1 MKSACLKGWLLIV
14 SFLISATVWSQVQK
28 ISGKITSSDDNKP
41 LPGVSIIIKGKTVG
55 TQTNINGEFSIDV
68 SQGEVLVFS
77 ITGFTTREVKVG
89 ANTTIDLSLETKV
102 SELDAV
108 VVTGYGTQKRKEV
121 TGAVVTVNPKT
132 FEHSPSTNVATV
144 LQEMH
149 QTRINGPASR
159 EPLLQFPLEEVLN
172 LVVTYAA
179 LHCGWCNRSLT
190 LWIRY

>member
-14 SFLISATVWSQVQK
+14 SFLISATIWSQVQK

-132 FEHSPSTNVATV
+132 FEHSPST
-144 LQEMH
+144 LYYREMH
-149 QTRINGPASR
+149 QDSGSSNGPASR
-159 EPLLQFPLEEVLN
+159 EPLLQFPLEGVLN
-172 LVVTYAA
+172 LVVAVR
-179 LHCGWCNRSLT
+179 RSS
-190 LWIRY
+190 LWMV